1 MECCNPELSGFIC
14 WVVAQNIG
22 SQVLKILIVSQYFWP
37 ENFRINAI
45 VETLVER
52 GVEVEVLTGKPNYPE
67 GVICS
72 GYHVWGC
79 QKERWKG
86 ATLHRVPLVPR
97 GRNSHFGLFVN
108 YLSFI
113 FFGLVSGS
121 WLIRKR
127 QYDVI
132 FVYGLSPILL
142 AIPALF
148 IGWLKKCPVVL
159 WVQDLW
165 PESLSATGYIR
176 NKAILKLVELAV
188 RFIYRHTDLLLVQ
201 SRAFEEP
208 VRNLASGT
216 PISYYPNSVDE
227 IFAVPAEGAGTTQPV
242 AGLDEGFSI
251 MFAGNIG
258 AAQAVG
264 VIVEAASLLREYSDI
279 HFIVMGDGSSREWML
294 TEVQQRELT
303 NLHLPGRFPVEM
315 MPGLMQRAS
324 ALLVTLA
331 DQPIFAATVPNK
343 VQAYMASGRPIIA
356 CLNGEGARLVVEAGA
371 GLATPAEDAKALA
384 DTILRLYRQS
394 SRERE
399 TMGDN
404 GRRYYKE
411 HFDHDGLID
420 QLTTLL
426 QTVSKTGKNSK

>member
-1 MECCNPELSGFIC
+1 M
-14 WVVAQNIG
+14 
-22 SQVLKILIVSQYFWP
+22 KILIVSQYFWP

-52 GVEVEVLTGKPNYPE
+52 GVEVDVLAGKPNYPE
-67 GVICS
+67 GVIFS
-72 GYHVWGC
+72 GYRAWGC
-79 QKERWKG
+79 LRERWKG
-86 ATLHRVPLVPR
+86 ATLHRVPLLPR
-97 GRNSHFGLFVN
+97 GRNSRLGLFVN

-113 FFGLVSGS
+113 FFGLTSGS
-121 WLIRKR
+121 WMTRKR

-148 IGWLKKCPVVL
+148 IGWLKGCPVVL

-165 PESLSATGYIR
+165 PESLSATGYVR

-208 VRNLASGT
+208 VRILASDT
-216 PISYYPNSVDE
+216 PIAYYPNSVDE
-227 IFAVPAEGAGTTQPV
+227 IFAVPANCTSQSV
-242 AGLDEGFSI
+242 LGLGDGFSI

-258 AAQAVG
+258 AAQAVD
-264 VIVEAASLLREYSDI
+264 VIVEAASLLRDHSDI
-279 HFIVMGDGSSREWML
+279 HFVVLGDGSSREWML
-294 TEVQQRELT
+294 TEVRQRGLT
-303 NLHLPGRFPVEM
+303 NFHLPGRFPVET
-315 MPGLMQRAS
+315 MPGLMQKAS
-324 ALLVTLA
+324 VLLVTLT

-356 CLNGEGARLVVEAGA
+356 CLNGEGARLVVESGA
-371 GLATPAEDAKALA
+371 GLATPAEDAGALA

-394 SRERE
+394 SSERE
-399 TMGDN
+399 IMGNN
-404 GRRYYKE
+404 GRRYYQE
-411 HFDHDGLID
+411 HFNHDRLID
-420 QLTTLL
+420 QLIIYL
-426 QTVSKTGKNSK
+426 QSVSKSGKGAQ